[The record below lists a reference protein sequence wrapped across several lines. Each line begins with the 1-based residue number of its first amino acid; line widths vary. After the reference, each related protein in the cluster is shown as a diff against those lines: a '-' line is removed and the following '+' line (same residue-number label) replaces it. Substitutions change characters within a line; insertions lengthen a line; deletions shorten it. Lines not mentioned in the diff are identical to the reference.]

1 MVNTSCSIGAF
12 TPNPLRADGEV
23 DGEPG
28 DDADQVRWQ
37 VVHTERDQQLDRDDV
52 DRQRGE
58 AGETEVRE
66 ALQRQPAAPTTLP
79 ERPQFVQHVVGDQRE
94 LDGGDRGRQQGQS
107 QPSVQD
113 HQRCVVDH
121 HTAGSHQ
128 RKPAQPAQV
137 GRHGATVPAQEPALH
152 HATVWRRR
160 RPSSSPIRRTP
171 NGTGIVVIRRRTGV

>member
-28 DDADQVRWQ
+28 DDADQVRGQ
-37 VVHTERDQQLDRDDV
+37 VVHAEGDQQLDRDDV

-58 AGETEVRE
+58 TGQTEVGE
-66 ALQRQPAAPTTLP
+66 ALQRQPAAVVSVVP
-79 ERPQFVQHVVGDQRE
+79 ERPQFVQHIVGDHGEFHRG
-94 LDGGDRGRQQGQS
+94 DGGGQQRQS
-107 QPSVQD
+107 EPPVQ
-113 HQRCVVDH
+113 HEQRTVVDH

-137 GRHGATVPAQEPALH
+137 GRHGATVPAFSVPYITPWSVGGGDLGPPPFGVRQTGPA
-152 HATVWRRR
+152 TW
-160 RPSSSPIRRTP
+160 
-171 NGTGIVVIRRRTGV
+171 